1 MTLKPVSLALE
12 HAEQEGL
19 IGPASRI
26 GGLHD
31 AIQRFAE
38 RVEQT
43 TIARLM
49 NDAGTPV
56 GWMDKH
62 GDICTQQEK
71 EQGFSCTDGYTVPVY
86 VKLPVHLDPVAIRHS
101 FDGYGW
107 LYIDNGHGSGWIGG
121 IDKKDAEFLYTQDQ
135 VTVKIEAVIEKCA
148 EEVERDICK
157 GDNLTAYQMQ
167 YNATVKHTADTL
179 RKLKL

>member
-1 MTLKPVSLALE
+1 MNLALE

-49 NDAGTPV
+49 ADAGTPM
-56 GWMDKH
+56 GWMDKD
-62 GDICTQQEK
+62 GDICSRREK
-71 EQGFSCTDGYTVPVY
+71 EQG
-86 VKLPVHLDPVAIRHS
+86 
-101 FDGYGW
+101 
-107 LYIDNGHGSGWIGG
+107 
-121 IDKKDAEFLYTQDQ
+121 
-135 VTVKIEAVIEKCA
+135 
-148 EEVERDICK
+148 
-157 GDNLTAYQMQ
+157 
-167 YNATVKHTADTL
+167 
-179 RKLKL
+179 